1 MRHRSETSRVL
12 AEVCFRQAP
21 QHLWLADGPPG
32 LLLFSGRFKRV
43 LTGLGLLALICAVG
57 AHPLTVRDD
66 RAVEHRFESAP
77 QRVVTLLPSLTEAVC
92 AVGAC
97 DRIVGTDRYSNWPVR
112 VAALPKLGGLD
123 DAVVER
129 IVALRPDVVL
139 AASSTRALARLESLG
154 LKVLRFDSD
163 RHEQVRATLLRLGQ
177 LFGAEQ
183 AAQRTWQAVEAD
195 IAAAAAQ
202 VPAALRGR
210 RVYFEAD
217 TTPYA
222 AGEASF
228 VGQTLQRLHLRNI
241 APAAL
246 GPFPRVSPEF
256 VVQAQPEVII
266 MARRH
271 AAQMATRPGWGRLPA
286 LRGGQVCA
294 FDEATYEL
302 LIRPGPRMGEAARAM
317 ATCLAALPPLTST
330 PPAAPTSGVAAPG
343 N

>member
-1 MRHRSETSRVL
+1 MRPRSEPFWALGNLCVPQALRRRWVVRYRVGLLRISGRRARVL
-12 AEVCFRQAP
+12 AG
-21 QHLWLADGPPG
+21 W
-32 LLLFSGRFKRV
+32 
-43 LTGLGLLALICAVG
+43 GLLAVISTVA
-57 AHPLTVRDD
+57 AHPVAVRDD
-66 RAVEHRFESAP
+66 RAVEHRFDTPP

-97 DRIVGTDRYSNWPVR
+97 DRLVGTDRYSNWPAR

-163 RHEQVRATLLRLGQ
+163 RHEQVRATLQRIGQ

-183 AAQRTWQAVEAD
+183 AAQSAWQAVEAD

-246 GPFPRVSPEF
+246 GAFPRVSPEF
-256 VVQAQPEVII
+256 VVQAQPEVIFA
-266 MARRH
+266 ARRH

-317 ATCLAALPPLTST
+317 ATCLAALPPFTST
-330 PPAAPTSGVAAPG
+330 PPAAPSPGVAAPT

>member
-1 MRHRSETSRVL
+1 MPGRSDLGARL
-12 AEVCFRQAP
+12 RRRA
-21 QHLWLADGPPG
+21 
-32 LLLFSGRFKRV
+32 
-43 LTGLGLLALICAVG
+43 LGLALWG
-57 AHPLTVRDD
+57 ACGALFAQHATVRDD
-66 RAVEHRFESAP
+66 RAVEHRFDTPP

-97 DRIVGTDRYSNWPVR
+97 DRLVGTDRYSNWPAR
-112 VAALPKLGGLD
+112 VVALPKLGGLD

-163 RHEQVRATLLRLGQ
+163 RHEQVRATLQRIGQ

-183 AAQRTWQAVEAD
+183 AAQSAWQAVEAD

-202 VPAALRGR
+202 VPQALRGR
-210 RVYFEAD
+210 RVYFETDA
-217 TTPYA
+217 TPYA

-246 GPFPRVSPEF
+246 GAFPRLSPEF
-256 VVQAQPEVII
+256 VVQAQPEVILA
-266 MARRH
+266 ARRN
-271 AAQMATRPGWGRLPA
+271 AVQMVSRPGWGRLPA
-286 LRGGQVCA
+286 LRSGQVCA
-294 FDEATYEL
+294 FDEATHEL

-317 ATCLAALPPLTST
+317 AACLAGLPPLTST
-330 PPAAPTSGVAAPG
+330 APAAPTPGVAAPG

>member
-1 MRHRSETSRVL
+1 MPGPSDL
-12 AEVCFRQAP
+12 AA
-21 QHLWLADGPPG
+21 
-32 LLLFSGRFKRV
+32 LLGRRA
-43 LTGLGLLALICAVG
+43 LGLALWG
-57 AHPLTVRDD
+57 ACGALFAQPTTVRDD
-66 RAVEHRFESAP
+66 RGVVHRFDAPP
-77 QRVVTLLPSLTEAVC
+77 QRVVTLLPSLTESVC

-97 DRIVGTDRYSNWPVR
+97 DRLVGTDRYSNWPAR

-163 RHEQVRATLLRLGQ
+163 RHEQVRATLQRMGQ

-183 AAQRTWQAVEAD
+183 AARSAWQAVEAD

-202 VPAALRGR
+202 VPPALRGR
-210 RVYFEAD
+210 RVYFEVD
-217 TTPYA
+217 TAPYA

-246 GPFPRVSPEF
+246 GAFPRLSPEF
-256 VVQAQPEVII
+256 VVQAQPEVILA
-266 MARRH
+266 ARRN
-271 AAQMATRPGWGRLPA
+271 AVQLVSRPGWGRLPA

-317 ATCLAALPPLTST
+317 AACLSGLPTPTST
-330 PPAAPTSGVAAPG
+330 VPAAPTPGVAAPG

>member
-1 MRHRSETSRVL
+1 MHAVSTARALRCLTVAWIGWHAGAAL
-12 AEVCFRQAP
+12 AE
-21 QHLWLADGPPG
+21 PP
-32 LLLFSGRFKRV
+32 R
-43 LTGLGLLALICAVG
+43 LI
-57 AHPLTVRDD
+57 RDD
-66 RAVEHRFESAP
+66 RTVEHRFDTPP

-97 DRIVGTDRYSNWPVR
+97 DRLVGTDRYSNWPAR

-163 RHEQVRATLLRLGQ
+163 RHEQVRATLLRMGQ

-183 AAQRTWQAVEAD
+183 AAQSAWQAVEAD

-202 VPAALRGR
+202 VPPALRGR

-246 GPFPRVSPEF
+246 GAFPRLSPEF
-256 VVQAQPEVII
+256 VVQAQPEVILA
-266 MARRH
+266 ARRN
-271 AAQMATRPGWGRLPA
+271 AVQMAARPGWGRLPA

-294 FDEATYEL
+294 FDEPTYEL

-317 ATCLAALPPLTST
+317 AACLAGLPPLTST
-330 PPAAPTSGVAAPG
+330 APAVPTSGVAAP
-343 N
+343 NN

>member
-1 MRHRSETSRVL
+1 MHAVSTARALCCLTVAWIGWHAGAAL
-12 AEVCFRQAP
+12 AE
-21 QHLWLADGPPG
+21 PP
-32 LLLFSGRFKRV
+32 R
-43 LTGLGLLALICAVG
+43 LI
-57 AHPLTVRDD
+57 RDD
-66 RAVEHRFESAP
+66 RAVEHRFDTPP

-97 DRIVGTDRYSNWPVR
+97 DRLVGTDRYSNWPAR
-112 VAALPKLGGLD
+112 VVALPKLGGLD

-163 RHEQVRATLLRLGQ
+163 RHEQVRATLQRIGQ
-177 LFGAEQ
+177 LFAAEQ
-183 AAQRTWQAVEAD
+183 AAQSAWQAVEAD

-202 VPAALRGR
+202 VPQALRGR

-217 TTPYA
+217 ATPYA

-246 GPFPRVSPEF
+246 GAFPRLSPEF
-256 VVQAQPEVII
+256 VVQAQPEVILA
-266 MARRH
+266 ARRN
-271 AAQMATRPGWGRLPA
+271 AVQMVSRPGWGRLPA
-286 LRGGQVCA
+286 LRAGQVCA

-302 LIRPGPRMGEAARAM
+302 LIRPGPRMGQAARTM
-317 ATCLAALPPLTST
+317 ASCLAGLPPLTS
-330 PPAAPTSGVAAPG
+330 PAPAAPTPGVAAPG

>member
-1 MRHRSETSRVL
+1 MSTARALFCLTVAWIGWHAGAAL
-12 AEVCFRQAP
+12 AE
-21 QHLWLADGPPG
+21 PP
-32 LLLFSGRFKRV
+32 R
-43 LTGLGLLALICAVG
+43 LI
-57 AHPLTVRDD
+57 RDD
-66 RAVEHRFESAP
+66 RAVEHRFDTPP

-97 DRIVGTDRYSNWPVR
+97 DRLVGTDRYSNWPAR
-112 VAALPKLGGLD
+112 VVALPKLGGLD

-163 RHEQVRATLLRLGQ
+163 RHEQVRATLQRLGQ

-183 AAQRTWQAVEAD
+183 AARSAWQAVEAD

-202 VPAALRGR
+202 VPQALRGR
-210 RVYFEAD
+210 RVYFETDA
-217 TTPYA
+217 TPYA

-246 GPFPRVSPEF
+246 GAFPRLSPEF
-256 VVQAQPEVII
+256 VVQAQPEVILA
-266 MARRH
+266 ARRN
-271 AAQMATRPGWGRLPA
+271 AVQMVSRPGWGRLPA
-286 LRGGQVCA
+286 LRSGQVCA

-317 ATCLAALPPLTST
+317 AACLAGLPPLTST
-330 PPAAPTSGVAAPG
+330 APAAPTPGVAAPG

>member
-1 MRHRSETSRVL
+1 MPGRSDLGARL
-12 AEVCFRQAP
+12 RRRA
-21 QHLWLADGPPG
+21 
-32 LLLFSGRFKRV
+32 
-43 LTGLGLLALICAVG
+43 LGLALWG
-57 AHPLTVRDD
+57 ACGALFAQHATVRDD
-66 RAVEHRFESAP
+66 RAVEHRFDTPP

-97 DRIVGTDRYSNWPVR
+97 DRLVGTDRYSNWPAR
-112 VAALPKLGGLD
+112 VVALPKLGGLD

-163 RHEQVRATLLRLGQ
+163 RHEQVRATLQRIGQ

-183 AAQRTWQAVEAD
+183 AARSAWQAVEAD

-202 VPAALRGR
+202 VPPALRGR
-210 RVYFEAD
+210 RVYFETDA
-217 TTPYA
+217 TPYA

-246 GPFPRVSPEF
+246 GAFPRLSPEF
-256 VVQAQPEVII
+256 VVQAQPEVILA
-266 MARRH
+266 ARRN
-271 AAQMATRPGWGRLPA
+271 AVQMVSRPGWGRLPA
-286 LRGGQVCA
+286 LRSGQVCA

-317 ATCLAALPPLTST
+317 AACLAGLPPLTST
-330 PPAAPTSGVAAPG
+330 APAALTPGVAAPG